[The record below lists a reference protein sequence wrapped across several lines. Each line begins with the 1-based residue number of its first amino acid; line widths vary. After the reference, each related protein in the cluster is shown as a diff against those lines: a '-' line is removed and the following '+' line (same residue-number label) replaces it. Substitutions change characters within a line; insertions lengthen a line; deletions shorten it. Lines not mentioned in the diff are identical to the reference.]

1 MLKGVHHLALIRR
14 EVEAKNLIPVEATAV
29 ALQKS
34 FRTAEREATELLRN
48 VRRIEDFDGM
58 FDGQKARMEG
68 VTPLAILTQNTV
80 A

>member
-1 MLKGVHHLALIRR
+1 
-14 EVEAKNLIPVEATAV
+14 
-29 ALQKS
+29 LQKS

-58 FDGQKARMEG
+58 IDGQKARMEG